1 MVNVQSAKLLKA
13 SSEEI
18 LDALKNNYSLL
29 QVKSYFFKVLT
40 AHSFGQPRIP
50 GHNADAET
58 IEHSQSR
65 KYSRDVLVSEHILN
79 CVTLLAAS

>member
-1 MVNVQSAKLLKA
+1 MVKVQSAKLLKA
-13 SSEEI
+13 SSKEI

-40 AHSFGQPRIP
+40 AHFFGQARIP

-58 IEHSQSR
+58 VEPFA
-65 KYSRDVLVSEHILN
+65 K
-79 CVTLLAAS
+79 

>member
-1 MVNVQSAKLLKA
+1 M
-13 SSEEI
+13 
-18 LDALKNNYSLL
+18 
-29 QVKSYFFKVLT
+29 FFKVLT

-65 KYSRDVLVSEHILN
+65 KYSRAVLVSEHILN